1 MLKNIYSKFTI
12 YKIFD
17 YIKDDN
23 FSLKL
28 FVHSKLFQ
36 KKIEIDLYDYIAQY
50 IIKIGLSLDNYLF
63 YNFKIEDEYENNY
76 TKNFDKQFLSKKL
89 KEDSEKYK
97 FDLKI
102 LKKILYNLGNKSLKD
117 KNLDEDVYEIKY
129 NEKTK
134 RNKFIDIYSPFF
146 EIISKNG
153 MLEYFYT
160 IKIHMEIIGK
170 YYLKNDYISAFK
182 NLNESNIK
190 YGAIKFIYKNKS
202 DFDFLTELKIK
213 FNQVKKI
220 CLLDSLCDKQ
230 ELFYQNI
237 YKDLFSFDIKNNL
250 IYLQLFNKRIREI
263 DEVFNNVNDLKS
275 LKHLDL
281 INFIFIEE
289 FTL

>member
-1 MLKNIYSKFTI
+1 MLENISSKYILDNLFG
-12 YKIFD
+12 
-17 YIKDDN
+17 YIKDNN

-28 FVHSKLFQ
+28 FLHSKSFQ
-36 KKIEIDLYDYIAQY
+36 KKFGFDLYDYIAGY
-50 IIKIGLSLDNYLF
+50 ITKIGLSLDNYLL
-63 YNFKIEDEYENNY
+63 YDINIDDEGKNYYIE
-76 TKNFDKQFLSKKL
+76 NFDKQLLNTKL
-89 KEDSEKYK
+89 KEDSIKYE
-97 FDLKI
+97 FDLEI
-102 LKKILYNLGNKSLKD
+102 LKKILYDVGVKSLKD
-117 KNLDEDVYEIKY
+117 KNPNEDVYEIEY

-134 RNKFIDIYSPFF
+134 RKKLIDIYSPFF
-146 EIISKNG
+146 EILSKNG
-153 MLEYFYT
+153 ILEYFYT
-160 IKIHMEIIGK
+160 IQIHMDIIGK
-170 YYLKNDYISAFK
+170 YNLKNDYISAFK

-202 DFDFLTELKIK
+202 DLDFLTELNIK

-275 LKHLDL
+275 LKH
-281 INFIFIEE
+281 
-289 FTL
+289 

>member
-1 MLKNIYSKFTI
+1 MLENISSKYI
-12 YKIFD
+12 LDNIFG
-17 YIKDDN
+17 YIKDN
-23 FSLKL
+23 SFSLKL
-28 FVHSKLFQ
+28 FLHSKSLQ
-36 KKIEIDLYDYIAQY
+36 KKFRFDLYDYIAGY
-50 IIKIGLSLDNYLF
+50 ITKIGLSLDNYLL
-63 YNFKIEDEYENNY
+63 YDINIDDEGKNYYIE
-76 TKNFDKQFLSKKL
+76 NFDKQLLNTKL
-89 KEDSEKYK
+89 KEDSIKYE
-97 FDLKI
+97 FDLEI
-102 LKKILYNLGNKSLKD
+102 LKKILYDIGVKSLKD
-117 KNLDEDVYEIKY
+117 KNPNEDMYEIEY

-134 RNKFIDIYSPFF
+134 GIKIIDIYSPFF
-146 EIISKNG
+146 EILSKDG